1 MNICIECRRLMRVW
15 LIYAI
20 VFFVIAKGYNITPAL
35 FLMLISFALFSSLG
49 IWAAI
54 IEVISVFLPVL
65 ILYFLTDNIFIIY
78 LLPFVNI
85 CLIMA
90 YRAGRNMAYILST
103 IYIIFWIYLSYTYKL
118 SVVDYVIIGVCI
130 FNMLLHFKGLFLKHN
145 ESINWDFLSEKD
157 NQTLNKSIMDILK
170 EGLYDI
176 KGSIACVQDMKNIQ
190 NNLVIHVETKYFAIN
205 IRYLAELYKNLPKGE
220 NKKAFIIYSCEIF
233 PDMAYIPLWVILSL
247 KGYKVCGRAYYIHS
261 LAQIKFANIYFAAE
275 RDMLHIM
282 KKGIY
287 DMADGF
293 RSALPFHIY
302 LLPFS
307 IIAYV
312 IFYIKYKVSR
322 AN

>member
-145 ESINWDFLSEKD
+145 ESINWDFLSEKH
-157 NQTLNKSIMDILK
+157 NELLNKNIMDILK

-176 KGSIACVQDMKNIQ
+176 KGSIAYVQDMKNIQ
-190 NNLVIHVETKYFAIN
+190 NNLVIHVETKYFIIN
-205 IRYLAELYKNLPKGE
+205 IKYLAELYKNLPKGE

-233 PDMAYIPLWVILSL
+233 PDMAYIPLWIILSL

-261 LAQIKFANIYFAAE
+261 LAKIKFANIYFAAE

-293 RSALPFHIY
+293 RSALPLHFY
-302 LLPFS
+302 MLPFS

>member
-145 ESINWDFLSEKD
+145 ESITWDFFSEKH
-157 NQTLNKSIMDILK
+157 NELLNKNIMDILK

-176 KGSIACVQDMKNIQ
+176 KGSIAYVQDMKNIQ
-190 NNLVIHVETKYFAIN
+190 NNLVIHVDVKYFAIN
-205 IRYLAELYKNLPKGE
+205 FKYLAELYKNLPKGE

-233 PDMAYIPLWVILSL
+233 PDMAYIPLWIILSL

-261 LAQIKFANIYFAAE
+261 LAKIKFANIYFAAE

-293 RSALPFHIY
+293 RSALPLHFY
-302 LLPFS
+302 MLPFS

>member
-145 ESINWDFLSEKD
+145 ESITWDFLSEKH
-157 NQTLNKSIMDILK
+157 NELLNKNIMDILK

-176 KGSIACVQDMKNIQ
+176 KGSIAYVQDMKNIQ

-205 IRYLAELYKNLPKGE
+205 FKYLAELYKNLPKGE

-233 PDMAYIPLWVILSL
+233 PDMAYIPLWIILSL
-247 KGYKVCGRAYYIHS
+247 KGYKVCGRAYYIKS
-261 LAQIKFANIYFAAE
+261 LAEIKFANIYFAANK
-275 RDMLHIM
+275 DMLHIM

-307 IIAYV
+307 IIAYF

>member
-20 VFFVIAKGYNITPAL
+20 VFFVISKGYNITPAL

-49 IWAAI
+49 LWAAI
-54 IEVISVFLPVL
+54 MEVISVFLPAL

-118 SVVDYVIIGVCI
+118 STIDYVIICICI

-145 ESINWDFLSEKD
+145 ESINWDFISEK
-157 NQTLNKSIMDILK
+157 NNELLNKNIMDILK

-176 KGSIACVQDMKNIQ
+176 KGSVRSVQEIKNIQ
-190 NNLVIHVETKYFAIN
+190 NNLVIHVNVKYFTIN
-205 IRYLAELYKNLPKGE
+205 IKYLAELYKNLPKGE
-220 NKKAFIIYSCEIF
+220 NKKAFIIYSCNIF

-247 KGYKVCGRAYYIHS
+247 KGYKVCGRAYYINS
-261 LAQIKFANIYFAAE
+261 IAEIKFANIYFAANKE
-275 RDMLHIM
+275 MLQIM

-293 RSALPFHIY
+293 RSALPMHIY

-307 IIAYV
+307 L
-312 IFYIKYKVSR
+312 IFYILGYFKYKLVKT
-322 AN
+322 N